1 MIALLFPGQGSQ
13 YPGMGKSLYE
23 NFPQSRE
30 IFDSA
35 GAVIGYDLKSKI
47 FEGSEEEL
55 RQTAVTQPAIFTASC
70 AAFKAFSPRFP
81 ALKARVRFAAG
92 HSLGEYSAL
101 FAAGVFDFQTGL
113 KLVLYRG
120 RFLQECCDKH
130 PGTMAAMIG
139 FERSRLQTLCEE
151 SRNGGEGCLEMVNFN
166 SPGQIVVAGSRESVE
181 KLLSKASSIP
191 GTKAVPL
198 SVSGAFH
205 SSLMKEAS
213 MKMSEALGPAAL
225 NNAGI
230 AVIANR
236 DAAPTIQAADIK
248 RKLVEQI
255 DHPVLWEETIRKM
268 IDEGVETFIEIG
280 PGKVLSGLLRKID
293 RKKRA
298 LNVED
303 AESLE
308 KTLKELTQS

>member
-1 MIALLFPGQGSQ
+1 
-13 YPGMGKSLYE
+13 
-23 NFPQSRE
+23 
-30 IFDSA
+30 
-35 GAVIGYDLKSKI
+35 
-47 FEGSEEEL
+47 
-55 RQTAVTQPAIFTASC
+55 
-70 AAFKAFSPRFP
+70 
-81 ALKARVRFAAG
+81 
-92 HSLGEYSAL
+92 
-101 FAAGVFDFQTGL
+101 
-113 KLVLYRG
+113 
-120 RFLQECCDKH
+120 
-130 PGTMAAMIG
+130 
-139 FERSRLQTLCEE
+139 
-151 SRNGGEGCLEMVNFN
+151 
-166 SPGQIVVAGSRESVE
+166 
-181 KLLSKASSIP
+181 
-191 GTKAVPL
+191 
-198 SVSGAFH
+198 
-205 SSLMKEAS
+205 MKW
-213 MKMSEALGPAAL
+213 SEARGPAAW